1 MAKIFDYV
9 LKYYSPIEPNGR
21 LLMNTDDWNYIRAW
35 ALDYAQEKVKQLL
48 GFGEQVKIE
57 RLEED
62 LYVGYNKF
70 QMNGYKVT
78 AQGCEHIWRIEP
90 RVREAKS
97 QAWRGI

>member
-35 ALDYAQEKVKQLL
+35 ALDYAQEKVKSVL
-48 GFGEQVKIE
+48 GFGEMATIE
-57 RLEED
+57 PLKEN
-62 LYVGYNKF
+62 LYVGYTKYP
-70 QMNGYKVT
+70 MNGYKVT
-78 AQGCEHIWRIEP
+78 AQGKEHIWRIEP
-90 RVREAKS
+90 RIREPKS